1 MYGAEDERITG
12 EFVGSRIG
20 GRTRLAGI
28 LLQGAIAALEC
39 GNALDVHGFAVARQ
53 RLRTL
58 RDIIQSLATIDTM
71 QAREGLAV
79 LRSQE
84 AQLVARLHSIHNL

>member
-1 MYGAEDERITG
+1 MHGAEDERITG
-12 EFVGSRIG
+12 EFVDSRFG

-28 LLQGAIAALEC
+28 LLQGALAALEC
-39 GNALDVHGFAVARQ
+39 GTALDSHAFSIARA

-58 RDIIQSLATIDTM
+58 RHVIQSLATVDTM
-71 QAREGLAV
+71 QAREGVAV

-84 AQLVARLHSIHNL
+84 SQLVARLHSIHT

>member
-12 EFVGSRIG
+12 EFVDSRLG

-28 LLQGAIAALEC
+28 LLQGALSALEC
-39 GNALDVHGFAVARQ
+39 GNALDAHAFRLART

-58 RDIIQSLATIDTM
+58 RNVIQSLATLDGM

-84 AQLVARLHSIHNL
+84 SQLVARLHSIHT

>member
-1 MYGAEDERITG
+1 MHGAEDERITG
-12 EFVGSRIG
+12 EFVDSRLG

-39 GNALDVHGFAVARQ
+39 GNALDEHAFAIARR

-58 RDIIQSLATIDTM
+58 RDIIQSLATLDTI
-71 QAREGLAV
+71 QAREGRAV

-84 AQLVARLHSIHNL
+84 SQLVARLHSIQP